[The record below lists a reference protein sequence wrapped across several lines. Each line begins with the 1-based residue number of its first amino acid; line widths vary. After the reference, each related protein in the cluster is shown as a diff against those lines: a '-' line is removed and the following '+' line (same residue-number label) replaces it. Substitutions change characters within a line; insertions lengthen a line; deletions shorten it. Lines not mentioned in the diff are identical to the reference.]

1 MASRILSV
9 GSLSVLA
16 QDWEQYGPRFRYF
29 LSQNLQFF
37 SLYIPGILCQ
47 AGYYRI
53 RSIIFCI
60 IYVLQYNILWDT
72 GFLVFFTSS
81 STGYQVPFSILSY
94 VIYQLEFEFSVKRD
108 IKDS

>member
-1 MASRILSV
+1 MGSR
-9 GSLSVLA
+9 SVLA
-16 QDWEQYGPRFRYF
+16 QDCEQYGPRFRYF

-47 AGYYRI
+47 AGYYQI
-53 RSIIFCI
+53 LSIIFCGI
-60 IYVLQYNILWDT
+60 LVSQYNILWDT

-81 STGYQVPFSILSY
+81 STGYQDPFSL
-94 VIYQLEFEFSVKRD
+94 VAYQLEFEFSVKRD